1 MSQLELSSVDTKY
14 TMGCLAASVL
24 SQNTN
29 FFLLKSKWPSL
40 VVVVAVGGEVVS
52 ELVEVRY
59 CPRSMEGWELLVLT
73 GELRTLRR
81 V

>member
-1 MSQLELSSVDTKY
+1 MELSSVDTNR
-14 TMGCLAASVL
+14 TMGCRGASVP
-24 SQNTN
+24 SRNTN

-40 VVVVAVGGEVVS
+40 VVVVAVVGEVVS

-73 GELRTLRR
+73 GQLRTLRR
-81 V
+81 A